1 MPPVVDRR
9 EARRKRAVF
18 QGVVSSNGEKTT
30 FRCIVRDYSQSG
42 ARIFVQPGVNLS
54 DELFLIV
61 VHDRITHQAEVVWYG
76 EREAGLK
83 FTRSIELNEPMSEQ
97 LVNRLWN
104 EDPLR

>member
-1 MPPVVDRR
+1 M
-9 EARRKRAVF
+9 
-18 QGVVSSNGEKTT
+18 
-30 FRCIVRDYSQSG
+30 RDYSQSG